1 MTNPETERVQ
11 EVIRIL
17 KERYPDARVTL
28 DYENP
33 FQLLVATILAAQ
45 STDKKVNEIT
55 PQLFRKYPTPEAFA
69 EANLAELE
77 RLVHPTGF
85 FRQKSRAIV
94 EASQDI
100 VEEYGGQVPTTMEE
114 LTQLRGVGRKTANVI
129 LGNVFGTPGIVVDTH
144 MVRIAG
150 KLGLA
155 DQQHVK
161 RKDADK
167 IERELMSVVPE
178 SEWTM
183 FSHLIVALGRDIC
196 TAKKPR
202 HDVCPI
208 LHLCPAG
215 QAAMME

>member
-100 VEEYGGQVPTTMEE
+100 VHEYGGQVPTTMEE

-196 TAKKPR
+196 TAKTPR